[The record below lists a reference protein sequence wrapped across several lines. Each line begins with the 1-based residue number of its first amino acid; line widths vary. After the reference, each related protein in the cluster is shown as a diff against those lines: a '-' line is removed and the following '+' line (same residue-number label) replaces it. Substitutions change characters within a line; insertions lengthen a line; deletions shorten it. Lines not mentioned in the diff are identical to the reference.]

1 MLKQRPVRHCFHIR
15 SLCRSRAH
23 VTMNISAYSS
33 AAAAQQNMVQQ
44 LVGRARTWAG
54 KPDNAAGLQS
64 LSAVLSDL
72 PIQQLGFQDPAQ
84 GAASPKEGF
93 LSKLWRPE
101 EHSITYIH
109 IYEDPTVS
117 IGIFCL
123 PKGAQLP
130 LHNHPGMTVLSRVLY
145 GKMRV
150 RSYDWEASDQDHPEL
165 PFSSAGAS
173 AWARQVL
180 NQVAE
185 PHHQPA
191 ALFPASGG
199 NIHEFT
205 AVEGSQCAVLDVLA
219 PPYDIAG
226 GRDCTYYREARLDAK
241 QPGRALLEVCNPPS
255 SFVVRNRPYTGL
267 PIC

>member
-64 LSAVLSDL
+64 LSAVLSEATGMYGLHVWWIALSHSNVAGDL
-72 PIQQLGFQDPAQ
+72 PIQQLGFQDPVSAQAYLHANLCLFSPAVEPLMPQLQAQ

-101 EHSITYIH
+101 EHRCDSRQCHQACHSLLCPCFLYYVNLLRCSITYIH

-130 LHNHPGMTVLSRVLY
+130 LHNHPGMTVLSR
-145 GKMRV
+145 
-150 RSYDWEASDQDHPEL
+150 
-165 PFSSAGAS
+165 
-173 AWARQVL
+173 
-180 NQVAE
+180 
-185 PHHQPA
+185 
-191 ALFPASGG
+191 
-199 NIHEFT
+199 
-205 AVEGSQCAVLDVLA
+205 
-219 PPYDIAG
+219 
-226 GRDCTYYREARLDAK
+226 
-241 QPGRALLEVCNPPS
+241 
-255 SFVVRNRPYTGL
+255 
-267 PIC
+267 